1 MVRPPRLTRLLVA
14 DSGAGA
20 SSPAAF
26 TKPREPARF
35 SPEVC
40 KSRENSAG
48 CIPTRGR
55 IERMGLGLDSDLPR
69 PATRRTPLLVRSLM
83 DGGDHG
89 LMYLGTAGSAQF
101 LTPAGPGTTYLN
113 FEIRPPRSLHVYL
126 LYDWISFV
134 GFFNDFD
141 WAFCQGPSFQC
152 VS

>member
-1 MVRPPRLTRLLVA
+1 
-14 DSGAGA
+14 
-20 SSPAAF
+20 
-26 TKPREPARF
+26 
-35 SPEVC
+35 
-40 KSRENSAG
+40 
-48 CIPTRGR
+48 
-55 IERMGLGLDSDLPR
+55 MGLGLDSDLPR
-69 PATRRTPLLVRSLM
+69 PATRRTLLLVRSLM

-101 LTPAGPGTTYLN
+101 LTPAGPGPTYLN